1 MAVVTITRRSDADIV
16 FVITQSDGNP
26 LVIQEPVSVY
36 AEGVLGD
43 RVTATILDA
52 NLGRVNVFVEGTDP
66 IPMGS
71 YGLSVVVTK
80 TDGNTY
86 GTPEVIVNVV

>member
-1 MAVVTITRRSDADIV
+1 MSEVTITRRSDADII
-16 FVITQSDGNP
+16 FVINQSNGNP

-36 AEGVLGD
+36 ADGVLGD

-52 NLGRVNVFVEGTDP
+52 SLGRVNVFVEGTNP
-66 IPMGS
+66 IPTGS
-71 YGLSVVVTK
+71 YNLSVVVTK

-86 GTPEVIVNVV
+86 GTPKVIVNVD